1 MLALAPK
8 QQWLIAG
15 LLLVAMLLTRSH
27 LLNHLQDASW
37 AIFFLAGFYLR
48 SYLGFPVFMGAAF
61 LIDIA
66 VISITGMDN
75 FCLTL
80 AYAFMVPAYFA
91 LWGAGRWFAGHYQ
104 YGMPCLLKL
113 GLAAVAGTLVAF
125 VISNAGFYA
134 FSGHF
139 TEMAVAEFVTAI
151 RQYLPMYL
159 QTTLFYLMAATL
171 IHVAVWQVKNTR
183 SDEAV

>member
-1 MLALAPK
+1 MFALAPK

-37 AIFFLAGFYLR
+37 TIFFLAGFYLPR
-48 SYLGFPVFMGAAF
+48 LGFPVFMGAAF

-66 VISITGMDN
+66 VIRMTGMDN
-75 FCLTL
+75 FCLTP
-80 AYAFMVPAYFA
+80 AYAFMVPAYGA
-91 LWGAGRWFAGHYQ
+91 LWFAGRWFAGHYQ
-104 YGMPCLLKL
+104 YGMPGLLKL

-125 VISNAGFYA
+125 VISNTGFYV
-134 FSGHF
+134 FSGNF
-139 TEMAVAEFVTAI
+139 ADMAVAEFVTAV

-159 QTTLFYLMAATL
+159 QTNLFYLMIAAL
-171 IHVAVWQVKNTR
+171 IHVAVLQVKDTR
-183 SDEAV
+183 SDTAV